1 MKNTVALLLAAL
13 VASSCA
19 KQASVNLDYSRTNYG
34 YLNSG
39 GHTSGSLLLWDRRKK
54 TVMALENVACM
65 RRTALDPNPVDIE
78 TGYEFALDGG
88 GKLTPTELALVR
100 AAVRT
105 RTSLVAGDAR
115 RFQCNSIVTSLT
127 KHINSDPTVLS
138 DWFFRDAIENQDLF
152 YVFVMD
158 VTVGDSVEMKVDN
171 EISASAGF
179 PVKVGA
185 ASIDVKIDRST
196 LHKLSGNDVVLMF
209 NVRMLRPAYVKNAE
223 GGQNASFELV
233 RDVDVDALREALRNG
248 R

>member
-1 MKNTVALLLAAL
+1 
-13 VASSCA
+13 
-19 KQASVNLDYSRTNYG
+19 
-34 YLNSG
+34 
-39 GHTSGSLLLWDRRKK
+39 
-54 TVMALENVACM
+54 
-65 RRTALDPNPVDIE
+65 
-78 TGYEFALDGG
+78 
-88 GKLTPTELALVR
+88 
-100 AAVRT
+100 
-105 RTSLVAGDAR
+105 
-115 RFQCNSIVTSLT
+115 
-127 KHINSDPTVLS
+127 VLS
-138 DWFFRDAIENQDLF
+138 GWFFRDAIENQDLF

-171 EISASAGF
+171 EISANAGF

-185 ASIDVKIDRST
+185 ASVDVKIDRSA